1 VLFKRLFPISAPN
14 ISFVGKQSPRAG
26 DVAMYLIE
34 WLCDLEVIEKEKVE
48 AATVSAAIAKARAN
62 WNHVVARVRRQPD
75 RFRVKDQ
82 QLKELAVVA
91 LRQTS

>member
-1 VLFKRLFPISAPN
+1 MFKRLRQISAPN
-14 ISFVGKQSPRAG
+14 ISFVVKQKSRAG
-26 DVAMYLIE
+26 DVGMYLIE
-34 WLCDLEVIEKEKVE
+34 WLCDLEVIENEKME

-62 WNHVVARVRRQPD
+62 WNQVVARAGRQPD

-91 LRQTS
+91 LPNSR